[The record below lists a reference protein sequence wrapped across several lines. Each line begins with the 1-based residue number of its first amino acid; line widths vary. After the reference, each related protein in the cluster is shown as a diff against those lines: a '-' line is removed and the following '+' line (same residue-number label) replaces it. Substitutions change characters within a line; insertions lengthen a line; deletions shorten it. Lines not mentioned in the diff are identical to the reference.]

1 MKILEQFAVAIAT
14 FALASGCSSL
24 PDVDETRPVW
34 LETDLTGYS
43 RLEVD
48 VEGDPDARPGAL
60 AAEGGR
66 AAVEVCGPFYM
77 FCALVTVPVGAVA
90 GAIITAVETL
100 PEDQAHALNH
110 VTAQVASRL
119 SLDADFNAAMRSEG
133 ARHGIT
139 YSMMKADVWL
149 RVQTTQI
156 FWNVGVG
163 NKVALEVH
171 FTVTGR
177 SGAKSGKLAVRYVSD
192 SARVHDW
199 VAGTGELIEQALMKM
214 VEEASVEIWQKILD
228 YDDKDAV

>member
-1 MKILEQFAVAIAT
+1 MAT
-14 FALASGCSSL
+14 LALVSGCSSL

-48 VEGDPDARPGAL
+48 VDGNPEVRPGAL

-77 FCALVTVPVGAVA
+77 FCALVTVPAGAVA

-100 PEDQAHALNH
+100 PEEQAHALNY

-119 SLDADFNAAMRSEG
+119 SLDADFRAAMRSEG

-139 YSMMKADVWL
+139 FSMMRADAWL

-171 FTVTGR
+171 FTVTGESR
-177 SGAKSGKLAVRYVSD
+177 GKSGRLTVRYVSA
-192 SARVHDW
+192 SAGVHDW
-199 VAGTGELIEQALMKM
+199 VAGTGELIEQALIKM

-228 YDDKDAV
+228 YDEKEQA